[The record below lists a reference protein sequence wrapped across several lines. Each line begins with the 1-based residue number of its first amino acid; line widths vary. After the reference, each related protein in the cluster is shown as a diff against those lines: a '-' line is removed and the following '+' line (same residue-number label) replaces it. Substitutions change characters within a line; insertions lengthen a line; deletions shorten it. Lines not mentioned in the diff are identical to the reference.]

1 MGFSFRV
8 SGVRV
13 QFEVSD
19 FDPAQR
25 REGRARC
32 HFDRREKSVSEPS
45 HSLGMTDL
53 APSLSVLGVLAR

>member
-19 FDPAQR
+19 FDPAK
-25 REGRARC
+25 GAKGARC